1 MNGVVAAAGA
11 SSRSLD
17 VRVACDEDGDAWPTR
32 RSDNGN
38 RFRADQQLLRYR
50 LSCSL
55 VLSIQPHPVLTAPTI
70 SSPLPPPSPARSTGV
85 FVIVARFVSPFRPSI
100 FPPGLRPVV
109 LLCFFSRRS
118 LSISLSLV
126 SQTLA
131 KPHLGDGLSCCT
143 SS

>member
-55 VLSIQPHPVLTAPTI
+55 VLSIHPTL
-70 SSPLPPPSPARSTGV
+70 SLQLPPSRRLFLLLLLLALHRGLRHRSSFCV
-85 FVIVARFVSPFRPSI
+85 SFSPFYLPSGTTSGRT
-100 FPPGLRPVV
+100 P
-109 LLCFFSRRS
+109 LLLLPS
-118 LSISLSLV
+118 LSLSLV

-131 KPHLGDGLSCCT
+131 KPHLGNGLSCCT